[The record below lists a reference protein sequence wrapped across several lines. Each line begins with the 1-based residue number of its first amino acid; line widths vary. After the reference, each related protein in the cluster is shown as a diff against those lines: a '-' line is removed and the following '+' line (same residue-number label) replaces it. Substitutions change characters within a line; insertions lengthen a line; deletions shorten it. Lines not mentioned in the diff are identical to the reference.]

1 MASPGSRQ
9 VIIAGGGIAGLTAA
23 LAFAARGFAV
33 QVYERAATL
42 DQTGAGLQLSPNAV
56 RLLRELDVTDALA
69 GAAVRP
75 DHVALRDAASLAVLA
90 RVRLGD
96 FAAQRWGAPY
106 LVAHRADLHSALI
119 ARASR
124 APDISI
130 ITDAAV
136 RDFAMY
142 ADGVTV
148 SIDRAGK
155 IVEASGR
162 MLVAADGVW
171 SSLRAL
177 AGDKGKS
184 RFSGR
189 IAWRAAV
196 RGDGAAGKIIARI
209 TEPNSVT
216 AFLHPNSHMIV
227 YPLRGGDTLNLVAV
241 TEGSALGENWSGQ
254 ADPALLDAA
263 VAGASS
269 DIGRLIKAVA
279 SWTVWPIHTV
289 AFAGPWTLG
298 SSVALIG
305 DAAHAMTPYAAQ
317 GAAMGI
323 EDAVTLADAVATSPA
338 DARPALEAW
347 ETARRARIEKVIRR
361 GALNRFAWHASGPVA
376 LARNLL
382 LKTRSPERLAADLDW
397 LYGWRMPQANVKIK
411 PA

>member
-1 MASPGSRQ
+1 MNGSGSRQ

-23 LAFAARGFAV
+23 LAFAQRGFSV
-33 QVYERAATL
+33 QVHERAQNL

-56 RLLRELDVTDALA
+56 RLLRELGVTESLA

-75 DHVALRDAASLAVLA
+75 DCVALRDARSLKTLA
-90 RVRLGD
+90 RVKLGD
-96 FAAQRWGAPY
+96 FAEQRWRAPY

-124 APDISI
+124 LPDIRIVTGS
-130 ITDAAV
+130 AV
-136 RDFAMY
+136 RDFALH

-148 SIDRAGK
+148 STDRDGK
-155 IVEASGR
+155 VVETTGR
-162 MLVAADGVW
+162 LLVGADGVW

-177 AGDKGKS
+177 AGDKGES

-196 RGDGAAGKIIARI
+196 RGGGPAGRIIADI

-216 AFLHPNSHMIV
+216 AFLHRSSHMIV
-227 YPLRGGDTLNLVAV
+227 YPLRGGDTINLVAV
-241 TEGSALGENWSGQ
+241 TKGAALAEGWSKQ
-254 ADPALLDAA
+254 ADPAPLAA
-263 VAGASS
+263 ATAGAASE
-269 DIGRLIKAVA
+269 IRELIKAVA

-298 SSVALIG
+298 GAFALIG

-323 EDAVTLADAVATSPA
+323 EDAVTLADAVAAAPS

-347 ETARRARIEKVIRR
+347 EKARRTRIDEVIRR
-361 GALNRFAWHASGPVA
+361 GAFNRFAWHASGPVA
-376 LARNLL
+376 LARNLF
-382 LKTRSPERLAADLDW
+382 LKTRSPEKLAADLDW
-397 LYGWRMPQANVKIK
+397 LYGWRP
-411 PA
+411 PGRG